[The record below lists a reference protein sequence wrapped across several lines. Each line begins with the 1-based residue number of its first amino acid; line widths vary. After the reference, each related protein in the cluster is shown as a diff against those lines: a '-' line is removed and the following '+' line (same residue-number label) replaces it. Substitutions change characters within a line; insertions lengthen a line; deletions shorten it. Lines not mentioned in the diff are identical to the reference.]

1 VISTDQTEAPVR
13 TATIPVTVDVVLF
26 SIRRDVDGRLALH
39 VLLTRR
45 EWEPFTGCWALPG
58 DYVRLDERLG
68 AAAARALTEKTGL
81 CPTYIEQLY
90 TFGRPDRGAKERVIT
105 VAHYALARVDDVE
118 SAATRPGSPIR
129 WWPVDRLPEL
139 LAFDHSDIVGYA
151 LWRLRNKVGYAHV
164 AFQFLPPT
172 FTLAELR
179 GVYEIILGKR
189 LDPANFRRHV
199 LAAETIVPTKERVAG
214 GRHRPPRLYR
224 CATTPND
231 LYQGPPS

>member
-1 VISTDQTEAPVR
+1 MVATGQSETSTR

-26 SIRRDVDGRLALH
+26 SIRPDAVGREALH
-39 VLLTRR
+39 VLLIRR
-45 EWEPFTGCWALPG
+45 AWEPFAGCWALPG
-58 DYVRLDERLG
+58 DYVRLDESLG
-68 AAAARALTEKTGL
+68 GAAARALTEKAGL
-81 CPTYIEQLY
+81 RPTYLEQLY

-105 VAHYALARVDDVE
+105 VAHYALARVDEVE
-118 SAATRPGSPIR
+118 SAATRPDSPIR
-129 WWPVDRLPEL
+129 WWPVDRLPDM
-139 LAFDHSDIVGYA
+139 LAFDQSEIVGYA

-179 GVYEIILGKR
+179 AVYEVILGKR

-199 LAAETIVPTKERVAG
+199 LATGTIVSTREQVAG

-224 CATTPND
+224 CAVTPNE

>member
-1 VISTDQTEAPVR
+1 MPPR
-13 TATIPVTVDVVLF
+13 TGTIPVTVDVVLF
-26 SIRRDVDGRLALH
+26 SIRPDASGRKTLH

-45 EWEPFTGCWALPG
+45 EWDPFAGYWALPG
-58 DYVRLDERLG
+58 DYVRVDERLG

-81 CPTYIEQLY
+81 RPTYIEQLY
-90 TFGRPDRGAKERVIT
+90 TFGRPDRGAKDRVIT
-105 VAHYALARVDDVE
+105 VAHYALARVDEVE
-118 SAATRPGSPIR
+118 SAATQPNSPIR
-129 WWPVDRLPEL
+129 WWPVDRLPDA
-139 LAFDHSDIVGYA
+139 LAFDHAEIVGYA

-179 GVYEIILGKR
+179 AVYEIILGKK

-199 LAAETIVPTKERVAG
+199 LAAESIVPTTERVAG

-224 CATTPND
+224 CAVTPNE